1 MADLMTLWWV
11 WLSLALIL
19 GVVEVLLPG
28 NIFLGF
34 ALGALAMVAVV
45 LALPMASV
53 ALLAAVF
60 AGLSLAAWVLLHFV
74 FRRQSSGARIVRR
87 DINKD

>member
-1 MADLMTLWWV
+1 MADLMTFWWV

-45 LALPMASV
+45 LALPMANV

-74 FRRQSSGARIVRR
+74 FRRQSSGAGIVRR

>member
-1 MADLMTLWWV
+1 MADLMTFWWV

-45 LALPMASV
+45 LALPMANV

-87 DINKD
+87 GINKD